1 VYMDKI
7 NGGLEMFYPFYG
19 IGGPGTTVS
28 VRRDNIEP
36 MSTSDHDLSPSI
48 SGLMR
53 GRPALTP
60 ATIMLVA
67 INILVFAVMLAYGA
81 GLWHSPNDVQLAW
94 GAGFGP
100 ATKDGEWWR
109 LGTAMFLHFG
119 LVHLAMN
126 MWALWDGGRLVER
139 LYGSG
144 RFAII
149 FICSGLTGNL
159 LSLIV
164 QGDRAVSGGASGAI
178 FGIYGALLVWLWRER
193 RRVHP
198 TDFRWLFG
206 GAAVFTAVTI
216 GFGLLIPGID
226 NAAHI
231 GGLISGALLGVTL
244 ARPLAG
250 RSLAGGYS
258 HWLAAAT
265 LVLAVIALITHV
277 PAPSYQWQEELQ
289 ARTEIRDF
297 LASDERISRRWQAI
311 LDTGRHGG
319 ATFDQLAGHI
329 ESDIALEYQHS
340 FEQLS
345 ALSLDPAA
353 PSTMTIEILRKYA
366 LLRSEASHD
375 LAEGLRLNDKKRIS
389 EALEKARLAPYTARG
404 IAPPSAAPAQ

>member
-1 VYMDKI
+1 MIETRLPAAND
-7 NGGLEMFYPFYG
+7 P
-19 IGGPGTTVS
+19 PP
-28 VRRDNIEP
+28 NI
-36 MSTSDHDLSPSI
+36 SA
-48 SGLMR
+48 LMR
-53 GRPALTP
+53 GRLALTP
-60 ATIMLVA
+60 VTVALVA
-67 INILVFAVMLAYGA
+67 INVLVFAAMLAYGA

-139 LYGSG
+139 LYGSAC
-144 RFAII
+144 FAVV
-149 FICSGLTGNL
+149 FFGSGLTGNL

-206 GAAVFTAVTI
+206 GAALFTAVTI

-231 GGLISGALLGVTL
+231 GGLLSGALLGVAL
-244 ARPLAG
+244 ARPLSVRGPA
-250 RSLAGGYS
+250 ADGYS
-258 HWLAAAT
+258 HWLATGAFLIAVT
-265 LVLAVIALITHV
+265 ALVTRI
-277 PAPSYQWQEELQ
+277 PAPSYNWQEELQ

-297 LASDERISRRWQAI
+297 LATDERIGRQWQAI
-311 LDTGRHGG
+311 LDTGNRKG
-319 ATFDQLAGHI
+319 ASFDELAGRI
-329 ESDIALEYQHS
+329 ESDIATEYQQS

-345 ALSLDPAA
+345 ALHLDSAA
-353 PSTMTIEILRKYA
+353 PSAITVEILKKYA
-366 LLRSEASHD
+366 QLRSEASQD
-375 LAEGLRLNDKKRIS
+375 LAEGLRMNDKKRIN
-389 EALEKARLAPYTARG
+389 EALERARQAPYLARG
-404 IAPPSAAPAQ
+404 LEPPPAKTPVR

>member
-1 VYMDKI
+1 MI
-7 NGGLEMFYPFYG
+7 NTRIPAN
-19 IGGPGTTVS
+19 
-28 VRRDNIEP
+28 RN
-36 MSTSDHDLSPSI
+36 LSPNI
-48 SGLMR
+48 AELMR
-53 GRPALTP
+53 CSPALTP
-60 ATIMLVA
+60 VTLALVA
-67 INILVFAVMLAYGA
+67 TNVLVFVAMLAYGA
-81 GLWHSPNDVQLAW
+81 GLWHSPNHIQLAW

-144 RFAII
+144 RFVVV
-149 FICSGLTGNL
+149 FFGSGLTGNL

-206 GAAVFTAVTI
+206 GAALFTAITI

-231 GGLISGALLGVTL
+231 GGLIAGALLGVIL
-244 ARPLAG
+244 APSLLFHGPTVG
-250 RSLAGGYS
+250 RYS
-258 HWLAAAT
+258 RWLAT
-265 LVLAVIALITHV
+265 GTFLIIVTALIAHI
-277 PAPSYQWQEELQ
+277 PQPSYNWQEEQQ
-289 ARTEIRDF
+289 ARSEIRDF
-297 LASDERISRRWQAI
+297 LATDERIAKRWQAI
-311 LDTGRHGG
+311 LDTGRQGS
-319 ATFDQLAGHI
+319 ASFDQLAGHI

-340 FEQLS
+340 FDQLS

-353 PSTMTIEILRKYA
+353 PSTMTVEVLKKYA
-366 LLRSEASHD
+366 QLRSEASQE
-375 LAEGLRLNDKKRIS
+375 LAEGLRMKDKKRINA
-389 EALEKARLAPYTARG
+389 ALEKSRQAPYIARG
-404 IAPPSAAPAQ
+404 IKPPLEPAPAPAR